1 MELDFEDIHF
11 IVEKSMEAAQLATV
25 LALEP
30 AGSLLLESEIKR
42 WLKYN
47 ISKGGTDNN
56 RTYRKFLELVDR
68 GVIQGKRHGKAKTS
82 HVYYNKG
89 EIKKAFAEVESCS
102 GWLKRKEED
111 DERRFY
117 MHQPRHTG
125 TLGMEKSCILQ
136 ALGRIDYDGQL

>member
-47 ISKGGTDNN
+47 ISKGGADDS
-56 RTYRKFLELVDR
+56 RTYKKFQELVDR
-68 GVIQGKRHGKAKTS
+68 GIIKGNRHGKAKNS
-82 HVYYNKG
+82 HVYYNKSD
-89 EIKKAFAEVESCS
+89 IKKAFAEVEIMQRLAEAE
-102 GWLKRKEED
+102 G
-111 DERRFY
+111 RR
-117 MHQPRHTG
+117 
-125 TLGMEKSCILQ
+125 
-136 ALGRIDYDGQL
+136 

>member
-30 AGSLLLESEIKR
+30 AGALLLESDIKR

-47 ISKGGTDNN
+47 ISKGGKSNDT
-56 RTYRKFLELVDR
+56 RTYKKFQELVDR
-68 GVIQGKRHGKAKTS
+68 GVIKGNRRGKAKNS

-89 EIKKAFAEVESCS
+89 EIKKAFAEVEIMQR
-102 GWLKRKEED
+102 LVEAET
-111 DERRFY
+111 RR
-117 MHQPRHTG
+117 
-125 TLGMEKSCILQ
+125 
-136 ALGRIDYDGQL
+136 

>member
-1 MELDFEDIHF
+1 MRIKECAHEVGQDTTASKICKELDFEDIHF

-47 ISKGGTDNN
+47 ISKGSADDS
-56 RTYRKFLELVDR
+56 RTYKKFQELVDR
-68 GVIQGKRHGKAKTS
+68 GVIQGKRHGKSKNS

-89 EIKKAFAEVESCS
+89 DIKKAFAEVEIMQRLAEAE
-102 GWLKRKEED
+102 G
-111 DERRFY
+111 RR
-117 MHQPRHTG
+117 
-125 TLGMEKSCILQ
+125 
-136 ALGRIDYDGQL
+136 

>member
-47 ISKGGTDNN
+47 ISKGSTDNN

-68 GVIQGKRHGKAKTS
+68 GVIQGKRHGKAKNS

-89 EIKKAFAEVESCS
+89 EIKKAFAEVEIMQR
-102 GWLKRKEED
+102 LVEAET
-111 DERRFY
+111 RR
-117 MHQPRHTG
+117 
-125 TLGMEKSCILQ
+125 
-136 ALGRIDYDGQL
+136 

>member
-47 ISKGGTDNN
+47 ISKGGADDS
-56 RTYRKFLELVDR
+56 RTYKKFQELVDR
-68 GVIQGKRHGKAKTS
+68 GVIQGKRHGKSKNS

-89 EIKKAFAEVESCS
+89 DIKKAFAEVEIMQRLAEAE
-102 GWLKRKEED
+102 G
-111 DERRFY
+111 RR
-117 MHQPRHTG
+117 
-125 TLGMEKSCILQ
+125 
-136 ALGRIDYDGQL
+136 